1 MVVGDLATEVDVVVL
16 GAGPGGYVAAIRAA
30 QLGKQVVIIHEGP
43 LGGDCLHEGCIP
55 SKALLNAAHQ
65 AWQVPH
71 LVRMGI
77 LADEVKIDFAQMQN
91 WKAGI
96 VSRLSNGVKT
106 LLEEHEVHI
115 VQGKGWFIQP
125 NNIRVQQK
133 YGAGRF
139 IFEECILAVGAT
151 PISLPAW
158 PFDDERVLT
167 PAQALR
173 LSELPNDIAIV
184 GSDYIAAELATLFAK
199 LGVVVRFLIPAGE
212 RLLNEFDPVVERLV
226 QTNLRQ
232 LGVKIKRNVKDLAT
246 NPILQHAEKVI
257 VSVGVKPRTEGL
269 QLDIPAVK
277 TDEQGRILV
286 NEQMQS
292 SNPTIYAVGDVTGG
306 PPYAALAIKQ
316 AKVAAEAI
324 AGLPVAY
331 APQAVPRVAWT
342 DPEVASVGLTAQQAQ
357 ELGYQT
363 ITGRFSLA
371 TNAHALTLNAPLSIV
386 LTVAEERSQVLL
398 GVTIIAPY
406 ASQLIGEAALAIEMG
421 ATLIDL
427 AETLHPYPGLGQAL
441 QESAEVALGKVI
453 HVSPITT

>member
-30 QLGKQVVIIHEGP
+30 QLGKQVVIIYEGP
-43 LGGDCLHEGCIP
+43 LGGHSLHEGGIP

-77 LADEVKIDFAQMQN
+77 SAGEVKLDFAQMQN

-106 LLEEHEVHI
+106 LLEEHEVHL
-115 VQGKGWFIQP
+115 VQGKGWFMQR

-139 IFEECILAVGAT
+139 IFEQCILAVGAA

-158 PFDDERVLT
+158 PFDGERILT
-167 PAQALR
+167 PSQALR
-173 LSELPNDIAIV
+173 LSHLPNDIAIV

-199 LGVVVRFLIPAGE
+199 LGVVVRLLIPAGE
-212 RLLNEFDPVVERLV
+212 RLLNEFDPVAGRQIQL
-226 QTNLRQ
+226 NLRQ
-232 LGVKIKRNVKDLAT
+232 LGVKIKRNVKNLAT
-246 NPILQHAEKVI
+246 NPALQHAEKVVI
-257 VSVGVKPRTEGL
+257 SAGVKARTEGL
-269 QLDIPAVK
+269 QLEIPGVK
-277 TDEQGRILV
+277 TDENGSILV
-286 NEQMQS
+286 NERMQS
-292 SNPTIYAVGDVTGG
+292 SNPAIYAVGDVTGG

-342 DPEVASVGLTAQQAQ
+342 DPEVASVGLTAQKAQ
-357 ELGYQT
+357 ELGYET
-363 ITGRFSLA
+363 ITGRFPLA
-371 TNAHALTLNAPLSIV
+371 ANGRALTLNAPHGVV
-386 LTVAEERSQVLL
+386 LTVAEESSQVLL
-398 GVTIIAPY
+398 GVTIIAPH
-406 ASQLIGEAALAIEMG
+406 ASQLIGEAALAIEMA
-421 ATLIDL
+421 ATLTDL
-427 AETLHPYPGLGQAL
+427 AETLHPHPGLGEAL
-441 QESAEVALGKVI
+441 QESAEAALGKAI
-453 HVSPITT
+453 FDF